1 MLAGGRGHG
10 LLGASAQPLRASEHG
25 QRAAKT
31 KCLPGKGRGK
41 KKKRQLQPRNSQK
54 SFLFLKHLYFVHFEL
69 IFYACFTENGQTL
82 KYHVFP
88 SPLPREG
95 Q

>member
-41 KKKRQLQPRNSQK
+41 KKKG
-54 SFLFLKHLYFVHFEL
+54 SFNQETARSHF
-69 IFYACFTENGQTL
+69 CF
-82 KYHVFP
+82 
-88 SPLPREG
+88 
-95 Q
+95 